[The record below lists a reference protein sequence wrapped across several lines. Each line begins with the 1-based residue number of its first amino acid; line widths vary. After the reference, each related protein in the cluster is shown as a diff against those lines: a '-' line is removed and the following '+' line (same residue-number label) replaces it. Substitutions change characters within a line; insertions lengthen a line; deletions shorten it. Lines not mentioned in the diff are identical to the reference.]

1 MSLSSVALL
10 LRQGPSCPLVT
21 SLRTLSLTC
30 RMENAAAAAE
40 SKIPKRPVSPWIRY
54 YSANYALMKKTHPNL
69 KTTEIMKQLS
79 SKWNMLSDNQKTQFV
94 TAYEKEKVM
103 YESKVA
109 KIPQAVL
116 DEASKESAKKRLTKL
131 KNTAQTEL
139 RELLTSLNKPSR
151 PVNGYTL
158 YVASQFKA
166 KAGKGVQDSS
176 KTSTDSMKSI
186 AASWKLLTDQ
196 QKMPFIRKA
205 EAAAEKYKK
214 DLLTWTNKMN
224 KMGKLDTIMD
234 AETKLAMAKM
244 KLKDLDN

>member
-1 MSLSSVALL
+1 MSLSSVCVF

-40 SKIPKRPVSPWIRY
+40 SKIPKRPASPWIRY
-54 YSANYALMKKTHPNL
+54 YTANYAVMKKTQPNL

-79 SKWNMLSDNQKTQFV
+79 SKWNLLSENQKTQFV

-109 KIPQAVL
+109 KIPQADL

-131 KNTAQTEL
+131 KNTANTEL
-139 RELLTSLNKPSR
+139 KELLTTLNKPSK
-151 PVNGYTL
+151 PVNVYAL
-158 YVASQFKA
+158 YVTSQFKA
-166 KAGKGVQDSS
+166 KADKGVQDKSS
-176 KTSTDSMKSI
+176 IDSMKSI

-196 QKMPFIRKA
+196 QKMPFTRKA

-214 DLLTWTNKMN
+214 DLVTWTNKMN
-224 KMGKLDTIMD
+224 KMGKLEAIMD

>member
-116 DEASKESAKKRLTKL
+116 DEASNESAKKRLTKL

-139 RELLTSLNKPSR
+139 KELLTSLNKPSK
-151 PVNGYTL
+151 PMNSYAL
-158 YVASQFKA
+158 YVSSQFKA
-166 KAGKGVQDSS
+166 KADKGVQDSS
-176 KTSTDSMKSI
+176 KTTDSMKSI

-196 QKMPFIRKA
+196 QKMPFTRKA

-214 DLLTWTNKMN
+214 DLVTWTNKMN